1 MLDQGIPVEYELDT
15 FNTPPQEQLYVT
27 PKIGYVDA
35 KPLFRSRHL
44 ALNSPL
50 GHFNGDNARLSTRR
64 TKLTVTP
71 KFISSNGNMAF
82 AKLRRTQSL
91 ARPTT
96 RAASQLS
103 HNSISSPYSLR
114 DLQHKKQ
121 TQYSMLQRKNIPKN
135 TFRLSAS
142 YFFILPLL
150 LYKLSEETTQ
160 RKHTHPRYHFSSL
173 TITTKTMAKN
183 KK

>member
-1 MLDQGIPVEYELDT
+1 MPISDQVIPVEYELDT
-15 FNTPPQEQLYVT
+15 FSTPQQEQLYVT

-35 KPLFRSRHL
+35 MPLFRSRHP

-50 GHFNGDNARLSTRR
+50 GHFNGDNAHLSTRR
-64 TKLTVTP
+64 TKLTVTQ

-96 RAASQLS
+96 HAAFLNFLITPFRL
-103 HNSISSPYSLR
+103 HTVSILTTFPARLAA
-114 DLQHKKQ
+114 Q
-121 TQYSMLQRKNIPKN
+121 TQTTFSMLQIKTIPKN
-135 TFRLSAS
+135 TLLLSAS

-150 LYKLSEETTQ
+150 PYKLSEETTQ
-160 RKHTHPRYHFSSL
+160 RKHTHTLQPIL
-173 TITTKTMAKN
+173 AQK
-183 KK
+183 